1 MTPQQ
6 LIRFQKIIDVKEWRE
21 NPLHESVEKKLF
33 NLMNKLNENEI
44 NLVLELLNNFTW
56 IGNNQYDKKIL
67 DIFRKIDSSII
78 SSATKFYFFPVVKPW
93 DSYKLKSGLSLIYPV
108 VGIINYIEELDHIEK
123 GSNCI
128 ITNYKTL
135 SKLKL
140 KDTEYLILVDDFIG
154 SGKTFKSCIEQIESY
169 SIPLEKIILISI
181 AIQNEGLEIITNKK
195 IKTYYSHIERKG
207 ITDFYYA
214 DEQTK
219 RKSLMKLIERK
230 LKFNSKF
237 SLGYEESEALLS
249 LIKTPNNTFPIFWH
263 EYYDHNLVKKA
274 PFPRY

>member
-195 IKTYYSHIERKG
+195 IKAYYSHIERKG

>member
-33 NLMNKLNENEI
+33 NLMNKLNENEV